1 MESTWYAAPLY
12 KGISCAGTRKLGC
25 HRNIFWAA
33 PWILQRGGCQE
44 TSSAPSVP
52 RNRFRH
58 RKKSLW
64 HICKIHMHFGKLAD
78 PNPRFRLFGA
88 PESRFASVLGQGKGA
103 LWIPKPWVRCYLI
116 RTRKTV
122 LWQSN
127 FCASVREVPL
137 YNGAPCHADSILKAF
152 TTFSRMYVSRI
163 IAYLWVPRAQPQV
176 CPLLPFH
183 PS

>member
-1 MESTWYAAPLY
+1 MVCCTIVYIKEFPARAHESWVAIEIFSGRPPGSSKGVAARRPVVPQAFPGTVFGTEKNRYGTYA
-12 KGISCAGTRKLGC
+12 K
-25 HRNIFWAA
+25 
-33 PWILQRGGCQE
+33 
-44 TSSAPSVP
+44 
-52 RNRFRH
+52 
-58 RKKSLW
+58 
-64 HICKIHMHFGKLAD
+64 AD
-78 PNPRFRLFGA
+78 PNPRFRLFGS
-88 PESRFASVLGQGKGA
+88 PESRFASVFGQGKGA
-103 LWIPKPWVRCYLI
+103 LWIPKPWVRCCLI
-116 RTRKTV
+116 RIRKTF

-176 CPLLPFH
+176 CLLLPFH

>member
-1 MESTWYAAPLY
+1 MPQVFPGTVFGTEKNRYGTYAKSTL
-12 KGISCAGTRKLGC
+12 
-25 HRNIFWAA
+25 
-33 PWILQRGGCQE
+33 
-44 TSSAPSVP
+44 
-52 RNRFRH
+52 
-58 RKKSLW
+58 
-64 HICKIHMHFGKLAD
+64 HFGKLAD